1 VPFPLGI
8 PALAVRAVLL
18 EWSRAAELS
27 CDRAETLVVRDP
39 RISCRSLM
47 VLAGGMK
54 ADKLD
59 LDAFLA
65 QAREYEDWDDPSDR
79 VRRFFYEIN
88 ATHPYA
94 VRRVAEIM
102 RWVQT
107 GEYDRI
113 VRGDYIKRGEEP
125 PVRQEAGDAFEFY
138 AERFRLIFRDIGENV
153 TKLGAQMGGLAEQMA
168 EWVRG
173 RGGGSG
179 PPPDDD
185 G

>member
-1 VPFPLGI
+1 
-8 PALAVRAVLL
+8 
-18 EWSRAAELS
+18 
-27 CDRAETLVVRDP
+27 
-39 RISCRSLM
+39 
-47 VLAGGMK
+47 
-54 ADKLD
+54 
-59 LDAFLA
+59 
-65 QAREYEDWDDPSDR
+65 
-79 VRRFFYEIN
+79 
-88 ATHPYA
+88 
-94 VRRVAEIM
+94 M
-102 RWVQT
+102 RWVQS

-113 VRGDYIKRGEEP
+113 VGGDYIKRGEEP
-125 PVRQEAGDAFEFY
+125 PVREEAGDAFEFY